1 MMKRL
6 FTILFFLIG
15 TAIPLQAQE
24 PTPTPIPAGPT
35 LNSIRSRGEV
45 LCGVNQS
52 LLGFGYLDPNTGE
65 VTGFDIDFCRSL
77 AAAIFGDPRAVQTP
91 IYSDLTQGLNALNTG
106 QVDILIRNIIFN
118 LTDDARG
125 FEFGPPNFFSGQGIL
140 VRAENTAETWAD
152 LSGQTI
158 CLTEGGSAEEKI
170 ENFLTKQRVTF
181 QSLSFPRLNEAFQAL
196 QDGRC
201 DALSADRVELA
212 GLRQRS
218 DDPSALRVWEGPDK
232 IYALQPYAPIIR
244 SGDSQWSDIV
254 SWTFYGLVAAEQLG
268 VSSEN
273 VTQLLR
279 RVSDPAT
286 ATPQPDADYLRQ
298 VGPDVARLLDPTLG
312 IGAVLGLEPNFMLA
326 VIREVGNYGE
336 IYNRHLGPNG
346 DLPLERGLNNLW
358 TNGGMIY
365 SAFWK

>member
-1 MMKRL
+1 MMKHL
-6 FTILFFLIG
+6 FPIVLFLVILSNV
-15 TAIPLQAQE
+15 AHAQE
-24 PTPTPIPAGPT
+24 ATPTPVPAGPT
-35 LNSIRSRGEV
+35 LNAIRSRGEV
-45 LCGVNQS
+45 LCGVNQG
-52 LLGFGYLDPNTGE
+52 LYGFGYLDPNTGE
-65 VTGFDIDFCRSL
+65 VTGFDVDFCRAL
-77 AAAIFGDPRAVQTP
+77 AAAIFGDPRAAQTP
-91 IYSDLTQGLNALNTG
+91 IYSDLAQGLSALDSG
-106 QVDILIRNIIFN
+106 QVDILIRNVVFN
-118 LTDDARG
+118 LTDDAQDY
-125 FEFGPPNFFSGQGIL
+125 EFGPPNFFSGQGIM
-140 VRAENTAETWAD
+140 VRAENTAEAWSE

-158 CLTEGGSAEEKI
+158 CLVEGSSAEEAI
-170 ENFLTKQRVTF
+170 GNFLAKQRVTF
-181 QSLSFPRLNEAFQAL
+181 QSLSFPTLNEAFQTL

-218 DDPSALRVWEGPDK
+218 ADPGALRVWEGADK

-244 SGDSQWSDIV
+244 SGDSQWGDIV
-254 SWTFYGLVAAEQLG
+254 SWTFYGLVAAEQMG

-279 RVSDPAT
+279 PTNDPAT
-286 ATPQPDADYLRQ
+286 ATPPPDADYIRQ

-312 IGAVLGLEPNFMLA
+312 IGAVLGIEPNFMLT
-326 VIREVGNYGE
+326 VIRDVGNYGE
-336 IYNRHLGPNG
+336 IYNRYLGPNG